1 MNATH
6 YTDEPDLIEQLHRDA
21 NRYALTI
28 IAVFIFIIVRML

>member
-6 YTDEPDLIEQLHRDA
+6 YTEEPDL

-28 IAVFIFIIVRML
+28 IAVFIFIIVRMI